1 MLNKHKLYS
10 VALVSVAIILGLI
23 SIAGAAPQ
31 LTPEITWSNPAN
43 IVYGTALSSTQLN
56 ASASDSVSRATVLGT
71 FVYNP
76 TSGTVLSAGTHTLNT
91 TFKSTDSTNLY
102 YNICECF
109 NQCSKDLNPESRTCK
124 C

>member
-43 IVYGTALSSTQLN
+43 IVYGTALSSTQLDVR
-56 ASASDSVSRATVLGT
+56 ALDTVSRASLPGVFIYTPPL
-71 FVYNP
+71 
-76 TSGTVLSAGTHTLNT
+76 GTVLSVGTQTLQADFT
-91 TFKSTDSTNLY
+91 PNL
-102 YNICECF
+102 IVM
-109 NQCSKDLNPESRTCK
+109 Q
-124 C
+124 